1 MVVGQS
7 KALFADLL
15 REHAVLLYDV
25 VNDLGVVAVDPAG
38 GRGEKELEREQVG
51 HDAPIV
57 PVGRMVVT
65 RPAAVQSRFRIA
77 RALDNRPPLLILTD
91 RSVGHRPIGR

>member
-7 KALFADLL
+7 KASLADLL

-38 GRGEKELEREQVG
+38 GCGERSWRGNTS
-51 HDAPIV
+51 
-57 PVGRMVVT
+57 VT
-65 RPAAVQSRFRIA
+65 MSQSYR
-77 RALDNRPPLLILTD
+77 
-91 RSVGHRPIGR
+91 